1 MREYITERVKNTT
14 RHFKFGNID
23 VEELE
28 PTPEDINLQAVF
40 KTIEKNLPPHYF
52 QNLKGVKI
60 GHTEEFDKREVN
72 AVYRDGVFQIT
83 NRQSDVNDLMDD
95 IIHEFAH
102 HMEMIFPEFLMLQ
115 RLEAT

>member
-40 KTIEKNLPPHYF
+40 KTIEKN
-52 QNLKGVKI
+52 
-60 GHTEEFDKREVN
+60 
-72 AVYRDGVFQIT
+72 
-83 NRQSDVNDLMDD
+83 D
-95 IIHEFAH
+95 II
-102 HMEMIFPEFLMLQ
+102 IFV
-115 RLEAT
+115 EAKKRDIERRFKKPYTW